1 MNTKSPFIV
10 LIPLTLALT
19 SCRPGADIRA
29 AQDLAQL
36 QVEAR
41 ELFPKIANDV
51 YRSCLRSANYTVLTL
66 PSENPRPTLENQSS
80 LALPRENS
88 RLTSGNQSS
97 ISRGVLTNRRKAQNE
112 CNAEESDLG
121 GIPPQKAAQAL
132 NDSHRVILRYLS
144 ALGKLVADETTVFD
158 TQLDKVGSSIANL
171 PGLKAQESK
180 QAVTAGTAIAKFL
193 FQIASEAYRREQ
205 LKKVVIEAD
214 PSLQVLTQALTK
226 AVQQG
231 YIEGSLVTEEIR
243 LDLYYNNVLPIVLR
257 AETAGDL
264 ETREKF
270 DALWREKDVA
280 IDAKKVLASEYIS
293 LLNNIAT
300 DHNSL
305 KEMYVK
311 GDEPDPAVIKA
322 KWDKYTQKM
331 KALHEKSNKLF
342 QDK

>member
-19 SCRPGADIRA
+19 SCGSRPGADIRA

-51 YRSCLRSANYTVLTL
+51 YRSCLRSANYAVLAL
-66 PSENPRPTLENQSS
+66 PSEDPP
-80 LALPRENS
+80 P
-88 RLTSGNQSS
+88 TSGNQSS
-97 ISRGVLTNRRKAQNE
+97 ISRGVLTNRRTAQNK
-112 CNAEESDLG
+112 CNAEESDLK

-158 TQLDKVGSSIANL
+158 TQLDTVGSSIANL
-171 PGLKAQESK
+171 PGLEAQESK
-180 QAVTAGTAIAKFL
+180 QAVTAGTAITKFL

-205 LKKVVIEAD
+205 LKKVVLEAD

-231 YIEGSLVTEEIR
+231 YIEGSLVTEETA

-280 IDAKKVLASEYIS
+280 IDAKKVLASEYIG

-331 KALHEKSNKLF
+331 KALHEESNKLF

>member
-66 PSENPRPTLENQSS
+66 PSENPRPTLDQSS

-97 ISRGVLTNRRKAQNE
+97 ISRGVLTNRRKAQKE

-132 NDSHRVILRYLS
+132 NDSHQVILRYLS

-280 IDAKKVLASEYIS
+280 IEAKKVLASEYIG

-311 GDEPDPAVIKA
+311 GGEPDPTVIKA